1 MRFGDGRCLAR
12 DIDRESAAFAD
23 LARPFCAQSSPWWV
37 GYIEKYPEQQGSFPS
52 NYVKLAGGD
61 GWKDTMMLDLPA
73 GP

>member
-1 MRFGDGRCLAR
+1 MTVCWSCWLKLT
-12 DIDRESAAFAD
+12 SLD
-23 LARPFCAQSSPWWV
+23 LVVQSSPWWV